1 MIKLTQ
7 DIVLLTNHMSQI
19 EKEKASLEK
28 KLSELDFDS
37 QSKEKYKESLK
48 ENNELET
55 ENLGAIY
62 FEIENIKKILIDY
75 DKILM
80 EKKNQ
85 IRKIE
90 SEIRNIGMNSKYN
103 MENYYE
109 IENKNKQLQ
118 KEIEEVREEYKK
130 SKNSGASNV
139 FKSNYIEKPQE
150 KKQIYDYNK
159 DLNKLERPRREL
171 INNNSY
177 SIKSIEQNELNLN
190 EKNKDF
196 QTNDLSFSRNKNLRE
211 FNVNNQ

>member
-1 MIKLTQ
+1 MMKFTQ
-7 DIVLLTNHMSQI
+7 DIVLLTNHISQI
-19 EKEKASLEK
+19 EKEKAALEK
-28 KLSELDFDS
+28 KLSELEFDS

-62 FEIENIKKILIDY
+62 FEIENIRKILDDY

-80 EKKNQ
+80 EKKNL

-118 KEIEEVREEYKK
+118 KEIEEVREEFKK
-130 SKNSGASNV
+130 SKNSGSSNV

-150 KKQIYDYNK
+150 KKHNYDYNK
-159 DLNKLERPRREL
+159 NIDKFERPRRDL
-171 INNNSY
+171 INSNSL
-177 SIKSIEQNELNLN
+177 SVKSIEHKEYNPKEKYSEL
-190 EKNKDF
+190 
-196 QTNDLSFSRNKNLRE
+196 QSNDLSFSRNKNLRDL
-211 FNVNNQ
+211 NVLKD

>member
-1 MIKLTQ
+1 MMKFTQ
-7 DIVLLTNHMSQI
+7 DIVLLTNHISQI
-19 EKEKASLEK
+19 EKEKAALEK
-28 KLSELDFDS
+28 KLSELEFDS

-62 FEIENIKKILIDY
+62 FEIENIRKILDDY

-80 EKKNQ
+80 EKKNL

-103 MENYYE
+103 MVNYYE

-118 KEIEEVREEYKK
+118 KEIEEVREEFKK
-130 SKNSGASNV
+130 SKNSGSSNV

-150 KKQIYDYNK
+150 KKHNYDYNK
-159 DLNKLERPRREL
+159 NIDKFERPRRDL
-171 INNNSY
+171 INSNSL
-177 SIKSIEQNELNLN
+177 SVKSIEHKEYNPKEKYSEL
-190 EKNKDF
+190 
-196 QTNDLSFSRNKNLRE
+196 QSNDLSFSRNKNLRDL
-211 FNVNNQ
+211 NVLKD

>member
-1 MIKLTQ
+1 MKFTQ
-7 DIVLLTNHMSQI
+7 DIVLLTNHISQI
-19 EKEKASLEK
+19 EKEKAALEK
-28 KLSELDFDS
+28 KLSELEFDS

-62 FEIENIKKILIDY
+62 FEIENIRKILDDY

-80 EKKNQ
+80 EKKNL

-118 KEIEEVREEYKK
+118 KEIEEERKEIKK
-130 SKNSGASNV
+130 SKNSGSSNV
-139 FKSNYIEKPQE
+139 FKSTILKNH
-150 KKQIYDYNK
+150 KKKSTIMITIRILINLK
-159 DLNKLERPRREL
+159 DLEG
-171 INNNSY
+171 
-177 SIKSIEQNELNLN
+177 
-190 EKNKDF
+190 
-196 QTNDLSFSRNKNLRE
+196 T
-211 FNVNNQ
+211 